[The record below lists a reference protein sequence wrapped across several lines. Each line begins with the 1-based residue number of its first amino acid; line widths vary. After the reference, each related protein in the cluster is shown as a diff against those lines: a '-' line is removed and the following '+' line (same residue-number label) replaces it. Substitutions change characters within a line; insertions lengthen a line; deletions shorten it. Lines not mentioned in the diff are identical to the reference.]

1 MVRSNEQNDAPMTGA
16 AHGVH
21 DSCGPVGV
29 DKAIVGRGVIWQRQP
44 GDADKGVVVL
54 VFEEGR
60 FSRVVD
66 HHVAKHAFD
75 HQ

>member
-1 MVRSNEQNDAPMTGA
+1 MTGP

-21 DSCGPVGV
+21 DPCGPVGV
-29 DKAIVGRGVIWQRQP
+29 DEPIVGRGVSWQRQP

-54 VFEEGR
+54 VFEEGC
-60 FSRVVD
+60 FSSVVD